1 MLTMFDQTH
10 LSMWCIILFVLL
22 SCGIEELSLLH
33 AEAKEADVPFGSF
46 LKKVIMRKQ

>member
-1 MLTMFDQTH
+1 MLAMLNQTH
-10 LSMWCIILFVLL
+10 LGVGGIILFVLL

-46 LKKVIMRKQ
+46 LKKIMMGKE